1 MFLFLLIL
9 LFIQCICFSLD
20 ENAFYQMILRL
31 SFVAGFFIRVFFIRR
46 CFLLDVASF
55 LSDVIIFCLS
65 DVASFFI
72 RCS

>member
-31 SFVAGFFIRVFFIRR
+31 SYLAVFFIR
-46 CFLLDVASF
+46 CIFVLSDVGF
-55 LSDVIIFCLS
+55 LSDVAIFHQM
-65 DVASFFI
+65 
-72 RCS
+72 

>member
-31 SFVAGFFIRVFFIRR
+31 SYVAVFVYQMFFIGR
-46 CFLLDVASF
+46 CVYQM
-55 LSDVIIFCLS
+55 
-65 DVASFFI
+65 
-72 RCS
+72 